1 MNRLLSVLPGIVLAA
16 ATVASRAEDP
26 PAAAPPQPEPQPEQT
41 REAKPVTNA
50 DSRAAERFVPSEEI
64 SEDLSVSFPSDI

>member
-1 MNRLLSVLPGIVLAA
+1 MNRPLRMLPGMVLVA
-16 ATVASRAEDP
+16 ATCASHAQDP
-26 PAAAPPQPEPQPEQT
+26 PAGTPPQPEPRPEQT
-41 REAKPVTNA
+41 REAQPVTNT